1 MVLLDWQVKRFRS
14 NFVRFEIRV
23 VVDTDLHET
32 GTGLEVEIPG
42 GLFKATAIEEFC
54 YDPIKREVTSIMKI
68 LVCVKRVL
76 DPQVKARV
84 KADGS
89 GVDLANAKMTMNPFD
104 ENALEE
110 ALRLKEAGTA
120 EELIVVSIGGGKT
133 EETLRHGLAM
143 GADRAIHVVTEEALE
158 PLAIAKVLKSIVDTE
173 APGLVLAGKQAI
185 DDDSNQTAQMLSA
198 LLGWSQS
205 TFISG
210 LKIDGDSATTVRE
223 VDAGLETINIKMPAV
238 VSVDLRLNE
247 PRYVKLPDVMKAKR
261 KPMEKIELD
270 SLGLDT
276 AQRMTT
282 LEVVEPEGRAAGVIV
297 NSVADLVDKL
307 RNEAKVI

>member
-1 MVLLDWQVKRFRS
+1 
-14 NFVRFEIRV
+14 
-23 VVDTDLHET
+23 
-32 GTGLEVEIPG
+32 
-42 GLFKATAIEEFC
+42 
-54 YDPIKREVTSIMKI
+54 MKI

-89 GVDLANAKMTMNPFD
+89 GVDLANVKMTMNPFC

-110 ALRLKEAGTA
+110 ALRLREAGLA
-120 EELIVVSIGGGKT
+120 DEVVVVSIGGGKT
-133 EETLRHGLAM
+133 PETLRHGLAM
-143 GADRAIHVVTEEALE
+143 GADRAINVVTEEALE
-158 PLAIAKVLKSIVDTE
+158 PLAIAKVLKSIVDQE

-185 DDDSNQTAQMLSA
+185 DDDCNQTAQMLSA

-205 TFISG
+205 TFVSDFK
-210 LKIDGDSATTVRE
+210 LDGDTATTTRE
-223 VDAGLETINIKMPAV
+223 VDAGLETISVKMPAV
-238 VSVDLRLNE
+238 ISVDLRLNE

-261 KPMEKIELD
+261 KPMDIIELD

-276 AQRMTT
+276 ANRLKT
-282 LEVVEPEGRAAGVIV
+282 LEVVEPEGRIAGVMV
-297 NSVADLVDKL
+297 ANVADLVDKL

>member
-1 MVLLDWQVKRFRS
+1 
-14 NFVRFEIRV
+14 
-23 VVDTDLHET
+23 
-32 GTGLEVEIPG
+32 
-42 GLFKATAIEEFC
+42 
-54 YDPIKREVTSIMKI
+54 MKV

-110 ALRLKEAGTA
+110 ALRLREAGTV
-120 EELIVVSIGGGKT
+120 EEIIVVSVGGGKT

-143 GADRAIHVVTEEALE
+143 GADRAIQVVTEEALE
-158 PLAIAKVLKSIVDTE
+158 PLAIAKILKAIVDQE
-173 APGLVLAGKQAI
+173 GPGLVLAGKQAI

-205 TFISG
+205 TFISE
-210 LKIDGDSATTVRE
+210 LKIEGDSATTIRE
-223 VDAGLETINIKMPAV
+223 VDAGLETITVNMPAV
-238 VSVDLRLNE
+238 ISVDLRLNE

-261 KPMEKIELD
+261 KPMDKIELD
-270 SLGLDT
+270 SMGLDT
-276 AQRMTT
+276 ANRLTT
-282 LEVVEPEGRAAGVIV
+282 LEVEAPEARAAGVIV
-297 NSVADLVDKL
+297 NSVSELVEKL

>member
-1 MVLLDWQVKRFRS
+1 
-14 NFVRFEIRV
+14 
-23 VVDTDLHET
+23 
-32 GTGLEVEIPG
+32 
-42 GLFKATAIEEFC
+42 
-54 YDPIKREVTSIMKI
+54 MKI

-89 GVDLANAKMTMNPFD
+89 GVDLANVKMTMNPFD

-110 ALRLKEAGTA
+110 ALRLREAGTA
-120 EELIVVSIGGGKT
+120 EEIIVVSIGAGKT
-133 EETLRHGLAM
+133 QETLRHGLAM
-143 GADRAIHVVTEEALE
+143 GADRAINVDTEEALE
-158 PLAIAKVLKSIVDTE
+158 PLAIAKVLKAIVE
-173 APGLVLAGKQAI
+173 QEQPGLVLAGKQAI

-205 TFISG
+205 TFVSD
-210 LKIDGDSATTVRE
+210 LKIDGENATTTRE
-223 VDAGLETINIKMPAV
+223 VDAGLETITVKMPAV
-238 VSVDLRLNE
+238 ISVDLRLNE

-261 KPMEKIELD
+261 KPMDKIELD

-276 AQRMTT
+276 ANRMTT
-282 LEVVEPEGRAAGVIV
+282 IQVEEPEGRAAGVIV
-297 NSVADLVDKL
+297 ASVSELVDKL

>member
-1 MVLLDWQVKRFRS
+1 
-14 NFVRFEIRV
+14 
-23 VVDTDLHET
+23 
-32 GTGLEVEIPG
+32 
-42 GLFKATAIEEFC
+42 
-54 YDPIKREVTSIMKI
+54 MKI

-89 GVDLANAKMTMNPFD
+89 GVDLANAKMTMNPFC

-110 ALRLKEAGTA
+110 ALRLREAG
-120 EELIVVSIGGGKT
+120 IVDEIIVTSVGGGKT

-143 GADRAIHVVTEEALE
+143 GADRAIQVVTEEALE
-158 PLAIAKVLKSIVDTE
+158 PLAIAKVLKTVAE
-173 APGLVLAGKQAI
+173 QEGVGLVITGKQAI

-198 LLGWSQS
+198 LLGWSLAAFCS
-205 TFISG
+205 EI
-210 LKIDGDSATTVRE
+210 KIEGDKATVTRE
-223 VDAGLETINIKMPAV
+223 VDAGLETIEVKMP
-238 VSVDLRLNE
+238 SVMSADLRLNE

-261 KPMEKIELD
+261 KPMDKIELD

-276 AQRMTT
+276 ANRMTT
-282 LEVVEPEGRAAGVIV
+282 LQVEEPEGRAAGVIV
-297 NSVADLVDKL
+297 NSVSELVEKL

>member
-1 MVLLDWQVKRFRS
+1 
-14 NFVRFEIRV
+14 
-23 VVDTDLHET
+23 
-32 GTGLEVEIPG
+32 
-42 GLFKATAIEEFC
+42 
-54 YDPIKREVTSIMKI
+54 MKI

-110 ALRLKEAGTA
+110 ALRLREAGTA
-120 EELIVVSIGGGKT
+120 EEIIVVSVGGGKT

-143 GADRAIHVVTEEALE
+143 GADRAIQVVTENALE
-158 PLAIAKVLKSIVDTE
+158 PLAIAKVLKAIVDQET
-173 APGLVLAGKQAI
+173 PGLVLAGKQAI

-205 TFISG
+205 TFISE
-210 LKIDGDSATTVRE
+210 LKIEGDSATTIRE
-223 VDAGLETINIKMPAV
+223 VDAGLETITVKMPTV
-238 VSVDLRLNE
+238 ISVDLRLNE

-261 KPMEKIELD
+261 KPMDKIELD
-270 SLGLDT
+270 SMGLDT
-276 AQRMTT
+276 ANRLTT
-282 LEVVEPEGRAAGVIV
+282 LEVEAPEGRAAGVIV
-297 NSVADLVDKL
+297 NSVSELVEKL

>member
-1 MVLLDWQVKRFRS
+1 
-14 NFVRFEIRV
+14 
-23 VVDTDLHET
+23 
-32 GTGLEVEIPG
+32 
-42 GLFKATAIEEFC
+42 
-54 YDPIKREVTSIMKI
+54 MKV

-110 ALRLKEAGTA
+110 ALRLREAGTA
-120 EELIVVSIGGGKT
+120 EEIIVVSVGGGKT

-143 GADRAIHVVTEEALE
+143 GADRAIQVVTEEALE
-158 PLAIAKVLKSIVDTE
+158 PLAIAKVLKAIVDQE

-205 TFISG
+205 TFISE
-210 LKIDGDSATTVRE
+210 LKIEGDIATTTRE
-223 VDAGLETINIKMPAV
+223 VDAGLETITVNMPAV
-238 VSVDLRLNE
+238 ISVDLRLNE

-261 KPMEKIELD
+261 KPMDKIELD
-270 SLGLDT
+270 SMGLDT
-276 AQRMTT
+276 ANRLTT
-282 LEVVEPEGRAAGVIV
+282 LEVEEPEGRAAGVIV
-297 NSVADLVDKL
+297 NSVSELVEKL

>member
-1 MVLLDWQVKRFRS
+1 
-14 NFVRFEIRV
+14 
-23 VVDTDLHET
+23 
-32 GTGLEVEIPG
+32 
-42 GLFKATAIEEFC
+42 
-54 YDPIKREVTSIMKI
+54 MKV

-110 ALRLKEAGTA
+110 ALRLREAGIC
-120 EELIVVSIGGGKT
+120 EEIIVVSVGGGKT

-143 GADRAIHVVTEEALE
+143 GADRAIQVVTDEALE
-158 PLAIAKVLKSIVDTE
+158 PLAIAKVLKAIVDQE
-173 APGLVLAGKQAI
+173 GPGLVLAGKQAI

-205 TFISG
+205 TFISE
-210 LKIDGDSATTVRE
+210 LKIEGDSATTIRE
-223 VDAGLETINIKMPAV
+223 VDAGLETITVNMPTV
-238 VSVDLRLNE
+238 ISVDLRLNE

-261 KPMEKIELD
+261 KPMDKIELD
-270 SLGLDT
+270 SMGLDT
-276 AQRMTT
+276 ANRLTT
-282 LEVVEPEGRAAGVIV
+282 LEVEAPEGRAAGVIV
-297 NSVADLVDKL
+297 NSVSELVDKL

>member
-1 MVLLDWQVKRFRS
+1 
-14 NFVRFEIRV
+14 
-23 VVDTDLHET
+23 
-32 GTGLEVEIPG
+32 
-42 GLFKATAIEEFC
+42 
-54 YDPIKREVTSIMKI
+54 MKV

-104 ENALEE
+104 ENGLEE
-110 ALRLKEAGTA
+110 ALRLREAGTV
-120 EELIVVSIGGGKT
+120 EEIIVVSVGGGKT

-143 GADRAIHVVTEEALE
+143 GADRAIQIVTDEALE
-158 PLAIAKVLKSIVDTE
+158 PLAIAKVLKAIVDQE
-173 APGLVLAGKQAI
+173 GPGLVLAGKQAI

-205 TFISG
+205 TFISE
-210 LKIDGDSATTVRE
+210 LKIEGDSATTIRE
-223 VDAGLETINIKMPAV
+223 VDAGLETITVNMPAV
-238 VSVDLRLNE
+238 ISVDLRLNE

-261 KPMEKIELD
+261 KPMDKIELD
-270 SLGLDT
+270 SMGLDT
-276 AQRMTT
+276 ANRLTT
-282 LEVVEPEGRAAGVIV
+282 LEVEAPEARAAGVIV
-297 NSVADLVDKL
+297 NSVSELVDKL

>member
-1 MVLLDWQVKRFRS
+1 
-14 NFVRFEIRV
+14 
-23 VVDTDLHET
+23 
-32 GTGLEVEIPG
+32 
-42 GLFKATAIEEFC
+42 
-54 YDPIKREVTSIMKI
+54 MKV

-84 KADGS
+84 KVDGS

-110 ALRLKEAGTA
+110 ALRLREAGIC
-120 EELIVVSIGGGKT
+120 EEIIVVSVGGGKT

-143 GADRAIHVVTEEALE
+143 GADRAIQVVTDEALE
-158 PLAIAKVLKSIVDTE
+158 PLAIAKVLKAIVDQE
-173 APGLVLAGKQAI
+173 GPGLVLAGKQAI

-205 TFISG
+205 TFISE
-210 LKIDGDSATTVRE
+210 LKIEGDSATTIRE
-223 VDAGLETINIKMPAV
+223 VDAGLETITVNMPTV
-238 VSVDLRLNE
+238 ISVDLRLNE

-261 KPMEKIELD
+261 KPMDKIELD
-270 SLGLDT
+270 SMGLDT
-276 AQRMTT
+276 ANRLTT
-282 LEVVEPEGRAAGVIV
+282 LEVEAPEGRAAGVIV
-297 NSVADLVDKL
+297 NSVSELVDKL

>member
-1 MVLLDWQVKRFRS
+1 M
-14 NFVRFEIRV
+14 EI
-23 VVDTDLHET
+23 
-32 GTGLEVEIPG
+32 EILG
-42 GLFKATAIEEFC
+42 EFFKVTVIEQ
-54 YDPIKREVTSIMKI
+54 DPQNECANKMKI

-89 GVDLANAKMTMNPFD
+89 GVDLANVKMTMNPFD

-110 ALRLKEAGTA
+110 SLRLREAGTA
-120 EELIVVSIGGGKT
+120 EEIVVVSIGAGKT

-143 GADRAIHVVTEEALE
+143 GADRAINVVTEEALE
-158 PLAIAKVLKSIVDTE
+158 PLAIAKVLKAIVDQE
-173 APGLVLAGKQAI
+173 QPSLVLTGKQAI

-205 TFISG
+205 TFVSD
-210 LKIDGDSATTVRE
+210 LKIEGETATTTRE
-223 VDAGLETINIKMPAV
+223 VDAGMEIITVKMPAV
-238 VSVDLRLNE
+238 ISVDLRLNE

-261 KPMEKIELD
+261 KPMDKIELD

-276 AQRMTT
+276 ANRMTT
-282 LEVVEPEGRAAGVIV
+282 IQVEEPEGRAAGVIV
-297 NSVADLVDKL
+297 ESVSELVDKL

>member
-1 MVLLDWQVKRFRS
+1 
-14 NFVRFEIRV
+14 
-23 VVDTDLHET
+23 
-32 GTGLEVEIPG
+32 
-42 GLFKATAIEEFC
+42 
-54 YDPIKREVTSIMKI
+54 MKI

-89 GVDLANAKMTMNPFD
+89 GVDLANAKMTMNPFC

-110 ALRLKEAGTA
+110 ALRLREAGTA
-120 EELIVVSIGGGKT
+120 SEIIVASVGGGKT

-143 GADRAIHVVTEEALE
+143 GADSAVQVVTEEQLE
-158 PLAIAKVLKSIVDTE
+158 PLAIAKVLKTIAEQQDV
-173 APGLVLAGKQAI
+173 GLVLAGKQAI

-198 LLGWSQS
+198 MLGWSQS
-205 TFISG
+205 TFVSD
-210 LKIDGDSATTVRE
+210 LKIDGDTATTIRE
-223 VDAGLETINIKMPAV
+223 VDAGLETITVKMPAV
-238 VSVDLRLNE
+238 LSVDLRINE

-261 KPMEKIELD
+261 KPLEKIELD

-276 AQRMTT
+276 ANRLTT
-282 LEVVEPEGRAAGVIV
+282 LKVEEPEGRAAGVIV
-297 NSVADLVDKL
+297 ASVSELVDKL